1 MSWSRLYRT
10 ILCTALLAAVLSG
23 CGFKPLYRQDR
34 DSDTV
39 PQFAQIAIAQPDDR
53 VSQQL
58 RNYLLDI
65 LTPYGAPDRPSYL
78 LEYRITESVGSVF
91 VTRSEEITRNNLQLS
106 VACYLRDY
114 QGGVVVFSLSATSQ
128 ASYNVTQADYANLVS
143 EKNARE
149 RALRDAAEQI
159 RLRLGNFFD
168 RQQQRQTKS

>member
-1 MSWSRLYRT
+1 MSWSRRNAL
-10 ILCTALLAAVLSG
+10 LFSGAALLALSG
-23 CGFKPLYRQDR
+23 CGFKPLYQQNR

-39 PQFAQIAIAQPDDR
+39 PQFAQISISQPDDR
-53 VSQQL
+53 IGQLL
-58 RNYLLDI
+58 RNHLLDI
-65 LTPYGAPDRPSYL
+65 LTPHGTPDRPRYI

-106 VACYLRDY
+106 VSCYLRNY
-114 QGGVVVFSLSATSQ
+114 EAGTVLFSMSATSQ

-168 RQQQRQTKS
+168 RQQKLQS